1 MLWIADSFEAIR
13 DFMNLG
19 GPVLKAIAVA
29 IFLMWVV
36 IAERLLFFRAPMKEM
51 SREIHDKW
59 ESRQERRS
67 WHAHQI
73 RELMISRFSE
83 ASNKGIDLIQTLVA
97 LCPLLGLLGT
107 VTGMISVF
115 QVMAVSGSGNVR
127 AMAAGVSQ
135 ATVPTMAGMVGALS
149 GVLLVTLITRRAAR
163 EVEFLEDSLT
173 MDH

>member
-1 MLWIADSFEAIR
+1 MFWLTDAIEAIR
-13 DFMNLG
+13 DFMSLG

-29 IFLMWVV
+29 IFLMWVLIV
-36 IAERLLFFRAPMKEM
+36 ERILFFRSAMRDQARK
-51 SREIHDKW
+51 IHDDW
-59 ESRQERRS
+59 ESRSERRS

-73 RELMISRFSE
+73 RELMISRFSL
-83 ASNKGIDLIQTLVA
+83 SVNRGISMIQTFVA

-107 VTGMISVF
+107 VTGMIAVF
-115 QVMAVSGSGNVR
+115 QVLAVSGSGNVR

-149 GVLLVTLITRRAAR
+149 GVLFVTLLTRRAAR
-163 EVEFLEDSLT
+163 EVEFLEDTLT